1 LSWWRPT
8 TSPPADELVYLL
20 KHDSMYG
27 RYGRDVRAEN
37 GRLVVDGRACV
48 VVSEKS
54 VDKLPWRDLAVD
66 IVLECTGV
74 FTRDADLKRHVEA
87 GATHV
92 ILSAPVEGGDVP
104 TIVHGVN
111 SADGRKSIISC
122 APAARPTA
130 SRP

>member
-48 VVSEKS
+48 VVSERS

-74 FTRDADLKRHVEA
+74 FIRDADLKRHVEA